1 MANSICKQYLPDSVV
16 KIGKLCKIE
25 SDMIFLALCVF
36 HKSIFSTATKI
47 KYPNRAVSWS
57 HDMGVVLGVVDFG
70 GVQLQWDNCIV
81 SNLAV
86 GNLDNHPLL
95 HLHLAK
101 S

>member
-1 MANSICKQYLPDSVV
+1 
-16 KIGKLCKIE
+16 
-25 SDMIFLALCVF
+25 
-36 HKSIFSTATKI
+36 
-47 KYPNRAVSWS
+47 
-57 HDMGVVLGVVDFG
+57 MGVVLGVVDFG

-86 GNLDNHPLL
+86 GNLENHPLL